1 MNVES
6 LGHID
11 AVLLSRD
18 HHFDNLDR
26 TGRTFLEKA
35 QKIITKQAGAE
46 RLGNN
51 AIGLANWQSIELP
64 TPNGDILRITGTP
77 ARHGPAR
84 GNRGPV
90 TGFVLTSTESLPAL
104 PGALYLSGDTVWY
117 EGVAESV
124 DASIFGLPFC
134 SWGRPVIPK

>member
-1 MNVES
+1 VNVES

-11 AVLLSRD
+11 VVLLSHD

-35 QKIITKQAGAE
+35 PKIITKQAGAE

-51 AIGLANWQSIELP
+51 AIGLASWQSIELP
-64 TPNGDILRITGTP
+64 TPKGDILRITGTP

-90 TGFVLTSTESLPAL
+90 TGFVLTSTESLPGPYTFRVTRSGMKAS
-104 PGALYLSGDTVWY
+104 LSQSTLRYSDCHFVHG
-117 EGVAESV
+117 G
-124 DASIFGLPFC
+124 GP
-134 SWGRPVIPK
+134 